1 MLLATVQAP
10 DNSFSLLRLN
20 PSGSFQSLWFISEA
34 VVGFCPSCCPPA
46 LLCEYIPFCQINHG
60 HFAKWMGG
68 CRGGKASS
76 QSPLPNYT
84 QKGSRMGT
92 VYLTAVPTQPHLGRI
107 KSFSSKPNLLMC
119 CKGKRPLVLQ
129 TQRNHMPLPRES
141 LGDEMWY
148 TSN

>member
-20 PSGSFQSLWFISEA
+20 PSGSFQSPWFISEA

-46 LLCEYIPFCQINHG
+46 LLVNTSHSARSVTEALQNEWG
-60 HFAKWMGG
+60 LQ
-68 CRGGKASS
+68 RRQASS
-76 QSPLPNYT
+76 QSCLQIITKKAPEWEQSTWL
-84 QKGSRMGT
+84 Q
-92 VYLTAVPTQPHLGRI
+92 YLTQLHLGRI

-129 TQRNHMPLPRES
+129 TQRNHTPLPRES

-148 TSN
+148 MSN